1 MLSNPWGEL
10 LRRVRAMHLF
20 WQQSLDDMTVEQVNH
35 HERAGVLPITFSLFH
50 YVTGEDRGISER
62 MLEVP
67 MLWDSGWSE
76 RTGITL
82 DPIKR
87 GTPIEVEE
95 TLRMTD
101 LSAWRDYQTIVFD
114 RTEETLAAADV
125 ARWNEVVFETVPDA
139 LKGGF
144 IAHLAGDGPVYLGDL
159 MDVFLYQ
166 HGMRHLGEI
175 EHARSLV
182 GLQGVG

>member
-1 MLSNPWGEL
+1 MTINPWNEL
-10 LRRVRAMHLF
+10 LRRVRAMHVF
-20 WQQSLDDMTVEQVNH
+20 WESALDDMTVEQVNH

-62 MLEVP
+62 MLGVP
-67 MLWDSGWSE
+67 MLWNADRAS
-76 RTGITL
+76 RTGIAL
-82 DPIKR
+82 DPIRR
-87 GTPIEVEE
+87 GTAIEVAE
-95 TLRMTD
+95 TVRLTD
-101 LSAWRDYQTIVFD
+101 LAAWRDYQSTVFRRTI
-114 RTEETLAAADV
+114 ETLSSADES
-125 ARWNEVVFETVPDA
+125 RWHEVVFESVPDA

-144 IAHLAGDGPVYLGDL
+144 IDHLAGDGPVYLGDL